1 MSATAPLRTDSEA
14 RPRHVV
20 VLLRRPPLHP
30 RTAQGLRATVGYLL
44 ADLRITLVLCGPAS
58 ALLGTRSPSAE
69 LLPLLRHISTL
80 QALGHRVL
88 PDSEVDLCALLAN
101 ADAAVAW

>member
-58 ALLGTRSPSAE
+58 AE

>member
-1 MSATAPLRTDSEA
+1 MSDTAPHRTASEA
-14 RPRHVV
+14 RIRHVV

-44 ADLRITLVLCGPAS
+44 ADLRITLVLGGPAA
-58 ALLGTRSPSAE
+58 ALLDVRSPGAE

-88 PDSEVDLCALLAN
+88 PASEVDLCALLAD

>member
-1 MSATAPLRTDSEA
+1 MSPPAPHRTASEA
-14 RPRHVV
+14 RTRHVV

-30 RTAQGLRATVGYLL
+30 RTAQGLRAAVGYLL
-44 ADLRITLVLCGPAS
+44 ADLRITLVLGGPAA
-58 ALLGTRSPSAE
+58 ALLHERSPSAE
-69 LLPLLRHISTL
+69 LLPLQRHISTL

-88 PDSEVDLCALLAN
+88 QDSEVDLSALLAD